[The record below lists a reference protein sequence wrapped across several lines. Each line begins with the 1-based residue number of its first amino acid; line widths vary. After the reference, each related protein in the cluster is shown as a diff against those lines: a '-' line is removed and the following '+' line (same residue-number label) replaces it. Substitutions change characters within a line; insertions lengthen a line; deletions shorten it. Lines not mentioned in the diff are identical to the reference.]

1 MENFSRIYARFATG
15 FGFDD
20 LPPEVIFHAKKSIL
34 GLIGLAL
41 AGFVTELGRIAN
53 NRVTE
58 WNPS

>member
-1 MENFSRIYARFATG
+1 MENLSRIYARFASG

-41 AGFVTELGRIAN
+41 AGFVTELGRI
-53 NRVTE
+53 R
-58 WNPS
+58 